1 MRRPFV
7 TLITRHRGC
16 LLTLL
21 CLLSLSL
28 SACADMNPFASPSNP
43 EAAVYSQ
50 FSDIPV
56 PKDMSTNA
64 ARTFVNYGQ
73 DGTKVGLETLEG
85 RIPSMTLTRV
95 MINNM
100 LRDGWSIRA
109 TSSGSSRYMQ
119 LYERENRYAV
129 IYYYDQTA
137 SYAMEIWVATRL
149 ADGAVPPPPPLDPA
163 FAPGASGG
171 GGASGAS
178 GMGTGSSGSVPVYH
192 GGEAGG
198 MNTTPAGG
206 ASPANTGNTGS
217 TAGGVQERSLP

>member
-1 MRRPFV
+1 MPRSFV
-7 TLITRHRGC
+7 TLITSRVSLVLGRGA
-16 LLTLL
+16 LVLTLA
-21 CLLSLSL
+21 LSLTG
-28 SACADMNPFASPSNP
+28 CADINPFASPANP

-64 ARTFVNYGQ
+64 SRTFVNYGQ
-73 DGTKVGLETLEG
+73 DGTKVGLETFEG
-85 RIPSMTLTRV
+85 RIPSLTLTRV

-109 TSSGSSRYMQ
+109 TSAGSSRYMQ

-149 ADGAVPPPPPLDPA
+149 ADGAVPPPPPLADT
-163 FAPGASGG
+163 SNN
-171 GGASGAS
+171 
-178 GMGTGSSGSVPVYH
+178 VPVYH
-192 GGEAGG
+192 GNSDGGSGG
-198 MNTTPAGG
+198 MNLAPVGGTTGTSGTTGG
-206 ASPANTGNTGS
+206 ASS
-217 TAGGVQERSLP
+217 TNSSGVQERSLP

>member
-7 TLITRHRGC
+7 TLITQHATFAVPRRVAF
-16 LLTLL
+16 LFVLALTLGL
-21 CLLSLSL
+21 TG
-28 SACADMNPFASPSNP
+28 CADMNPFASSPNP

-64 ARTFVNYGQ
+64 SRTFVNYGQ

-85 RIPSMTLTRV
+85 RIPSLTLTRV

-100 LRDGWSIRA
+100 LRDGWAIRTTA
-109 TSSGSSRYMQ
+109 SGSSRYMQ

-137 SYAMEIWVATRL
+137 SYAMEIWVGIRL

-163 FAPGASGG
+163 LAPGAST
-171 GGASGAS
+171 SGSAH
-178 GMGTGSSGSVPVYH
+178 SVPVYH
-192 GGEAGG
+192 GNSGGDG
-198 MNTTPAGG
+198 MNSAPVPPAGG
-206 ASPANTGNTGS
+206 GNTS
-217 TAGGVQERSLP
+217 GGVQERSLP

>member
-7 TLITRHRGC
+7 TLIAQQAKIALFNRVAP
-16 LLTLL
+16 L
-21 CLLSLSL
+21 CLLALCL
-28 SACADMNPFASPSNP
+28 CLTGCADMNPFASSPNP

-64 ARTFVNYGQ
+64 SRTFVNYGQ

-85 RIPSMTLTRV
+85 RIPSLTLTRV

-119 LYERENRYAV
+119 LFERENRYAV

-149 ADGAVPPPPPLDPA
+149 ADGAVPPPPPLSEPVA
-163 FAPGASGG
+163 AGAN
-171 GGASGAS
+171 
-178 GMGTGSSGSVPVYH
+178 VPVYQ
-192 GGEAGG
+192 GNMDGSG
-198 MNTTPAGG
+198 MNSAPASSSSAPSSGG
-206 ASPANTGNTGS
+206 
-217 TAGGVQERSLP
+217 AGGVQERSLP

>member
-7 TLITRHRGC
+7 TPLTRSTKSGAGRRAFV
-16 LLTLL
+16 LSLL
-21 CLLSLSL
+21 CLLTFSL
-28 SACADMNPFASPSNP
+28 SACADINPFASSSNP

-64 ARTFVNYGQ
+64 GRTFVNYGQ

-85 RIPSMTLTRV
+85 RIPSLTLTRV

-119 LYERENRYAV
+119 LFERENRYAV
-129 IYYYDQTA
+129 IYYYGQTA

-149 ADGAVPPPPPLDPA
+149 ADGAVPPPPPLDPSL
-163 FAPGASGG
+163 AP
-171 GGASGAS
+171 GASGAS
-178 GMGTGSSGSVPVYH
+178 GGSGGSVPVYH
-192 GGEAGG
+192 GGENGG
-198 MNTTPAGG
+198 MNSAPMGG
-206 ASPANTGNTGS
+206 AAGS
-217 TAGGVQERSLP
+217 AGSAGGVQERSLP

>member
-7 TLITRHRGC
+7 TLITRRAKSGAGRRGFV
-16 LLTLL
+16 LTLL

-28 SACADMNPFASPSNP
+28 SACADMNPFAAPSNP
-43 EAAVYSQ
+43 AAAVYSQ

-64 ARTFVNYGQ
+64 GRTFVNYGQ

-85 RIPSMTLTRV
+85 RIPSLTLTRV

-129 IYYYDQTA
+129 IYYYDQTT

-163 FAPGASGG
+163 LAPGASD
-171 GGASGAS
+171 
-178 GMGTGSSGSVPVYH
+178 GSVPVYH
-192 GGEAGG
+192 GGENGG
-198 MNTTPAGG
+198 MNTTPAG
-206 ASPANTGNTGS
+206 ASTSGS
-217 TAGGVQERSLP
+217 GGGVQERSLP